1 MYNAVGDIISDELGR
16 DGMKLKYTDPLKPG
30 RNDSSNWYCVIYN
43 YSAKRLVVTSL
54 DIEYMNGTT
63 IHYNEEEVKVLM
75 KKKR

>member
-16 DGMKLKYTDPLKPG
+16 DGIRLEYTGPLKPG
-30 RNDSSNWYCVIYN
+30 RSDGGNWDCVIYN

-54 DIEYMNGTT
+54 DIEYMNRTT